1 MYGIGKVWVTY
12 HGGCGRSSDA
22 FVNLP
27 RRLDQRWPVHTGQ
40 TQGCLVLLC
49 TVLLLWLLLLTSLLR
64 LRLLLPGPLPT
75 SDPSSH
81 REAKWGSGVRGR

>member
-1 MYGIGKVWVTY
+1 MDGVGKARVTY
-12 HGGCGRSSDA
+12 HGGCRRSSDA

-27 RRLDQRWPVHTGQ
+27 RRLDQRWPVHTAQ
-40 TQGCLVLLC
+40 TEGCLVLLC
-49 TVLLLWLLLLTSLLR
+49 TVLLLLLLLLLTSLLR
-64 LRLLLPGPLPT
+64 LLLPGPLPA